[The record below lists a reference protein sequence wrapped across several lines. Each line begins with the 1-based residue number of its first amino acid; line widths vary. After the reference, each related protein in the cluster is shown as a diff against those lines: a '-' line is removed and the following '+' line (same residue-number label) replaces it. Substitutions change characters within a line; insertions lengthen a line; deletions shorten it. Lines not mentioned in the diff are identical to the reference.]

1 MTSKM
6 TRTESLV
13 EEFSRNLVVGVKPTQ
28 KDVLLQ
34 AEQNKKDSH
43 RFNLPISD
51 NRNMLLQE
59 LKDNFATWNINQR
72 FELLDDKIILKNLT
86 RFLESVKEASSPT
99 GKKSKKDDLLK
110 SLGEFFSFYQEIT
123 VPDIDMQDT
132 PSLPPGPSRPIRSSS
147 LTSSNFDDD
156 YSMSDYED
164 DTPASQAVPTSS
176 VNERNNRDLSRF
188 AKACEEAE
196 VSDYDAAKLATAL
209 MMDLGIVTPDNMKE
223 VIDRQKIRRA
233 RERVVN
239 EIDDKFRENIAANKP
254 TTLYFDSKIIYTNYT
269 DRDGKRKKRP
279 VDIYVLCTEKEEF
292 LDSFEIEDVEGEEE
306 ETKAKR
312 VAQRIY
318 EIIVKWGL
326 QDSLQAIG
334 GDTTN
339 LNTGWKGGSFIFLE
353 QKLGRRLFR
362 IECQLHLNELPMRK
376 LAKHLIG
383 KSQSGVRL
391 RGTIFSNILIATS
404 LPVSNDFVQISSEDF
419 FELDP
424 KVLQDLSSDQKYCY
438 YIWKVIVTGCEE
450 TRKKVANLEVGPA
463 SLSRWLTLCCRAA
476 RVYISD
482 PTKTNLTQ
490 VENRRLFNFVKY
502 LVRVYFPNWFLIKS
516 NSDIT
521 MGSTNFLKFLDLFR
535 KWDPTDISEETLNE
549 VKKNIIRNSYWCC
562 PQKIILSLLTHDDE
576 ERRRDGI
583 KLILDIR
590 KKYPQENIATTARK
604 YPKPNLNATS
614 LLQLTN
620 KRNFKREPVFTLHLS
635 EQELWQFLSNKLVLP
650 RIPGHSQACERMIRR
665 MTESAG
671 IYWTEGR
678 RQKHI
683 RARQFVKNFI
693 PKCRTK
699 RDLVSFVN
707 GLY

>member
-13 EEFSRNLVVGVKPTQ
+13 GEFSRNLVGGVKPTR

-51 NRNMLLQE
+51 NRVMLLQE
-59 LKDNFATWNINQR
+59 LRDNFATWNLNQS
-72 FELLDDKIILKNLT
+72 FAILDDKIVLEYLT
-86 RFLESVKEASSPT
+86 RFLSDVKEVSSPT
-99 GKKSKKDDLLK
+99 AKKSKKDDFLN
-110 SLGEFFSFYQEIT
+110 SLGEFFPFYQEIT
-123 VPDIDMQDT
+123 VPDVDMQA
-132 PSLPPGPSRPIRSSS
+132 LPPGPSRPIRSSS

-156 YSMSDYED
+156 YSLSED
-164 DTPASQAVPTSS
+164 EDEDSTPASEADPTSS
-176 VNERNNRDLSRF
+176 VNERNCRDLSRF

-209 MMDLGIVTPDNMKE
+209 MMDLGIVSPNNLQE

-239 EIDDKFRENIAANKP
+239 EIDDSFTEQIAANKP

-279 VDIYVLCTEKEEF
+279 IDIYVLCTEKEEF
-292 LDSFEIEDVEGEEE
+292 LDSFEMDGVPGEVI

-339 LNTGWKGGSFIFLE
+339 MNTGWKGGVFLFLE

-376 LAKHLIG
+376 LAKYLIG

-391 RGTIFSNILIATS
+391 RGKIFSNILIATS
-404 LPVSNDFVQISSEDF
+404 LPVSNDFEQISCEDF
-419 FELDP
+419 FDLDP

-438 YIWKVIVTGCEE
+438 QIWKVIVTGCEE
-450 TRKKVANLEVGPA
+450 TRMKVANLEVGPA

-490 VENRRLFNFVKY
+490 TENRRLFNFVKY
-502 LVRVYFPNWFLIKS
+502 LVRVYFPNWFLVKS

-521 MGSTNFLKFLDLFR
+521 KGSTNLLKFLELFR
-535 KWDPTDISEETLNE
+535 KWEPTGISEDILND
-549 VKKNIIRNSYWCC
+549 VRKNIIRNAYWSC
-562 PQKIILSLLTHDDE
+562 PQKIILGLVTHDDE
-576 ERRRDGI
+576 ERRREGI

-590 KKYPQENIATTARK
+590 KKYPQENSSTRAKRYVNA
-604 YPKPNLNATS
+604 NLNATS
-614 LLQLTN
+614 LLQLT
-620 KRNFKREPVFTLHLS
+620 KKGNFRREPVFTLHLS
-635 EQELWQFLSNKLVLP
+635 EQELWQLLSNKLVLP

-665 MTESAG
+665 MTESAA

-678 RQKHI
+678 RKKHI
-683 RARQFVKNFI
+683 RARQYVKKFI
-693 PKCRTK
+693 PKNRTK

-707 GLY
+707 GLH